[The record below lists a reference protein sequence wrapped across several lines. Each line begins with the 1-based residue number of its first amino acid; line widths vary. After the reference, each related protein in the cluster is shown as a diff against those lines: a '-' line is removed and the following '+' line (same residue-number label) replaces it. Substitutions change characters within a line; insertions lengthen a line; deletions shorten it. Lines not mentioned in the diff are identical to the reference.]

1 MLCRNVSGVIMTKI
15 EVICGFL
22 ESGKTT
28 LIQHILEQDYIEQY
42 RRILILQCEE
52 GMTEFRASTMK
63 NKNVVLTQIEGP
75 YKIRAKLFAK
85 IRDELEPDLILV
97 EYNGT
102 WPIEKLLCVNLPVD
116 YKIDK
121 ILFCSDA
128 STFELYMKNTGIL
141 MLNQL
146 NNVDAVFFNRCD
158 GNFNTLKA
166 DVKNNNR
173 QAELLFSDKSA
184 DQYLAT
190 FLKPEEIQKENH
202 IHNRN
207 RVGAVISLVCI
218 YLIILAIPL
227 YYNAFSF
234 IKSANM
240 IFIGILMQAVPF
252 LLIGAFVSAFLQ
264 VFVPDETLVRIF
276 TRHKWLGFPL
286 ALILGFFF
294 PVCDCGIVP
303 IASRL
308 TQKGVPLPQ
317 AMVFMLA
324 APAMNPVTILS
335 TLYAFPGQPQ
345 YALCRIGLGALVAL
359 LAGFV
364 LSVMHTK
371 SENVLTAF
379 STATCSC
386 ASVTSGIQNSGM
398 KGKIE
403 SVFLIAGQEFF
414 NMGRF
419 IVIGS
424 LACSILQQSIPVS
437 FFGGT
442 GAKVVLPIA
451 IMLLAAFFMSVC
463 STSNAF
469 IGRSF
474 LNVFPTTAV
483 MGFIVMGPMLDLTN
497 LFMMSSSFKKKF
509 IMRLIVIL
517 IAIAFPVFLLF
528 SALLKGGTL

>member
-1 MLCRNVSGVIMTKI
+1 MTKI

-28 LIQHILEQDYIEQY
+28 LIQHILDQDYMEQY
-42 RRILILQCEE
+42 HKILILQCEE
-52 GMTEFRASTMK
+52 GITEFRASTMK
-63 NKNVVLTQIEGP
+63 NKSVVLDQIEES

-85 IRDELEPDLILV
+85 IKAELEPDLILV

-102 WPIEKLLCVNLPVD
+102 WPIEELLRVRLPDD

-121 ILFCSDA
+121 ILFCADA
-128 STFELYMKNTGIL
+128 STFELYMKNTGTL

-146 NNVDAVFFNRCD
+146 NNVDAVLFNRCV

-166 DVKNNNR
+166 GVKNNNR
-173 QAELLFSDKSA
+173 DAELLFNDKSA
-184 DQYLAT
+184 DQYLEA

-202 IHNRN
+202 IRSRN
-207 RVGAVISLVCI
+207 RISVMISLICI
-218 YLIILAIPL
+218 YLFIFTIPL
-227 YYNAFSF
+227 YYNVFSF
-234 IKSANM
+234 IKSTNM
-240 IFIGILMQAVPF
+240 IFLGILMQAVPF

-276 TRHKWLGFPL
+276 TGHKWLGIPL

-294 PVCDCGIVP
+294 PICDCGIVP

-364 LSVMHTK
+364 LSVIHIK
-371 SENVLTAF
+371 SGNVLTAF
-379 STATCSC
+379 STVTCSC
-386 ASVTSGIQNSGM
+386 TSITTGIQNSGT

-414 NMGRF
+414 NMGRY

-424 LACSILQQSIPVS
+424 LTCSILQQSIPVS
-437 FFGGT
+437 FFSGT

-451 IMLLAAFFMSVC
+451 LMLLAAFFMSVC

-474 LNVFPTTAV
+474 LNIFPTAAV

-497 LFMMSSSFKKKF
+497 LFMMSSTFKKRF
-509 IMRLIVIL
+509 IMRLTIIL
-517 IAIAFPVFLLF
+517 LAIAFPVFLLF
-528 SALLKGGTL
+528 SAMLKGGSL